1 MKLINRKKV
10 KQTIG
15 MRLQLGCRA
24 ARDSVSSFRGELH
37 SLESE
42 LSEPHF
48 SMAVATS
55 LKSSMMLFNPI
66 KYPSSWLPTS
76 QFFLW
81 VILMPSG
88 TGPVF
93 AKSISQQLACFRSW
107 RNNSELPIISCDL
120 KNSECSKVAR
130 MALRRCTYRGCGEK
144 RLRLANFSNS
154 RTPLRAR
161 IGLISEM

>member
-1 MKLINRKKV
+1 MPSRADEVVQCNNRKKLSKLLEWDCSFYV
-10 KQTIG
+10 ELLVMK
-15 MRLQLGCRA
+15 
-24 ARDSVSSFRGELH
+24 VSSFRLQLH

-48 SMAVATS
+48 SMALATS
-55 LKSSMMLFNPI
+55 LNRSMILFSPI

-93 AKSISQQLACFRSW
+93 AKSINQQLACFRSW

-130 MALRRCTYRGCGEK
+130 MALRRCTYRGFKKK
-144 RLRLANFSNS
+144 RFQLA
-154 RTPLRAR
+154 
-161 IGLISEM
+161 IC